1 MSTIND
7 IDVLAGKIDLN
18 LLRVF
23 IAVMQERSITTA
35 GARLGLTQSAT
46 SAAVNRLRQ
55 QLNDQLFVRT
65 RQGMEP
71 TSLAMSLSAPVEN
84 ALGLLR
90 DALRESRGFDAGSTV
105 REFRLLMTD
114 VGKLMFLPRLT
125 AWVHEHAPGVRLSC
139 RQVPRDQYGA
149 ELETGGADLALGM
162 LPLGERDF
170 VQQRLK
176 DETLVCLGSSR
187 NPVLRKRLTMEAF
200 LSVPHVVIRAPAM
213 GDRFVVKAL
222 GERASR
228 RKIVA
233 EVQHY
238 LSVPMILRDS
248 LFLAVVSTSVAEALA
263 APNQLAAISLIYFL
277 LSCEHLYG
285 SPTEVILSLPRKWR
299 RLPCVRQQLQQLSA
313 LWLCYFGGDR
323 GPELGSHDCCHLIAP

>member
-1 MSTIND
+1 MSTID
-7 IDVLAGKIDLN
+7 DVDVLAGRLDLN

-23 IAVMQERSITTA
+23 MAVMQERSITQA
-35 GARLGLTQSAT
+35 GSRLGLTQSAT

-71 TSLAMSLSAPVEN
+71 TSLAIALATPVGN
-84 ALGLLR
+84 AMGLIR
-90 DALRESRGFDAGSTV
+90 DALEESRGFDARTTA

-114 VGKLMFLPRLT
+114 VGELMFLPRLT

-176 DETLVCLGSSR
+176 DETLVCLACAG
-187 NPVLRKRLTMEAF
+187 NPVARKRLTMDVF
-200 LSVPHVVIRAPAM
+200 LSLPHVVIRAPAM

-222 GERASR
+222 GERAGR

-248 LFLAVVSTSVAEALA
+248 PFLAVVSTSVAAELAGPNRLA
-263 APNQLAAISLIYFL
+263 ALPLPFKLEPLAIRQFWHKRWNNDPGHRWLRSGIVSLF
-277 LSCEHLYG
+277 G
-285 SPTEVILSLPRKWR
+285 RAAR
-299 RLPCVRQQLQQLSA
+299 R
-313 LWLCYFGGDR
+313 
-323 GPELGSHDCCHLIAP
+323 

>member
-1 MSTIND
+1 MATIDD
-7 IDVLAGKIDLN
+7 IDVMTGRLDLN

-23 IAVMQERSITTA
+23 IAVMQERSITLA
-35 GARLGLTQSAT
+35 GSRLGLTQSAT
-46 SAAVNRLRQ
+46 SAALNRLRR
-55 QLNDQLFVRT
+55 QLNDPLFVRT

-71 TSLAMSLSAPVEN
+71 TSLAIALAAPVGN
-84 ALGLLR
+84 ALGLIR
-90 DALRESRGFDAGSTV
+90 DALEESRGFDARSTV

-114 VGKLMFLPRLT
+114 VGELMFLPRLT
-125 AWVHEHAPGVRLSC
+125 AWAHEHAPGVRLSC

-176 DETLVCLGSSR
+176 DETLVCLASAR
-187 NPVLRKRLTMEAF
+187 NPIARKRLTMEAF
-200 LSVPHVVIRAPAM
+200 LSLPHVVIRAPAM

-228 RKIVA
+228 RQVVT

-248 LFLAVVSTSVAEALA
+248 PFLAVVSTSVAGALA
-263 APNQLAAISLIYFL
+263 APNGLAVMPLPFKLAPLAI
-277 LSCEHLYG
+277 
-285 SPTEVILSLPRKWR
+285 
-299 RLPCVRQQLQQLSA
+299 RQFWHKRWNNDPGHR
-313 LWLCYFGGDR
+313 WLRNGIAGLFGR
-323 GPELGSHDCCHLIAP
+323 GVGR